1 MSAQRKLLSV
11 LRPRTR
17 LLAFPT
23 PTSAATAAARSRSIF
38 TSSTLFRPTAAE
50 NVAESGSKEES
61 KTVPSEQI
69 TEEAKAA
76 EPDAEEQVEK
86 VSLSDLLLGA
96 GSMTMLIDRWR
107 RREWTP
113 SPLRLRMLGRSKA

>member
-86 VSLSDLLLGA
+86 VSHHH
-96 GSMTMLIDRWR
+96 TR
-107 RREWTP
+107 RRVCN
-113 SPLRLRMLGRSKA
+113 GAD